1 MDEKE
6 SMLVKSILTEYVELR
21 AEIRNSMQLQ
31 YTLLSLFITAMGIVF
46 ALIFKS
52 NEDSIVNAIIMQ
64 SVGLCMIP
72 GISAFCGAI
81 WLDQVYRQI
90 RIGSYIYK
98 IEERINYI
106 LGSDK
111 NGFPALYW
119 EHCVNSENT
128 NISRVRLKINYL
140 NPNFIYYYI
149 GLMVFI
155 CIPIVSWILVYYQNG
170 ISINIWSILGISFT
184 ICYVFLAVFIVWAI
198 IRNRGVNHS

>member
-52 NEDSIVNAIIMQ
+52 NEDSVVNVIVMQ

-98 IEERINYI
+98 IEERINI
-106 LGSDK
+106 LLGSDK

-128 NISRVRLKINYL
+128 NISRARLKINYL

-155 CIPIVSWILVYYQNG
+155 CIPIVLWILVYYQNG
-170 ISINIWSILGISFT
+170 ISINIWTILGISFT
-184 ICYVFLAVFIVWAI
+184 ICYVFFAVFIVWAI

>member
-98 IEERINYI
+98 IEERINI
-106 LGSDK
+106 LLGSDK

-119 EHCVNSENT
+119 EH
-128 NISRVRLKINYL
+128 
-140 NPNFIYYYI
+140 
-149 GLMVFI
+149 
-155 CIPIVSWILVYYQNG
+155 
-170 ISINIWSILGISFT
+170 
-184 ICYVFLAVFIVWAI
+184 
-198 IRNRGVNHS
+198 

>member
-98 IEERINYI
+98 IEERINI
-106 LGSDK
+106 LLGSDK

>member
-1 MDEKE
+1 M
-6 SMLVKSILTEYVELR
+6 KSAT
-21 AEIRNSMQLQ
+21 
-31 YTLLSLFITAMGIVF
+31 
-46 ALIFKS
+46 
-52 NEDSIVNAIIMQ
+52 
-64 SVGLCMIP
+64 
-72 GISAFCGAI
+72 
-81 WLDQVYRQI
+81 
-90 RIGSYIYK
+90 
-98 IEERINYI
+98 
-106 LGSDK
+106 
-111 NGFPALYW
+111 
-119 EHCVNSENT
+119 HCVNSENT

>member
-6 SMLVKSILTEYVELR
+6 SMLVESILTEYVELR

-98 IEERINYI
+98 IEERINI
-106 LGSDK
+106 LLGSDK